1 MLVND
6 PIADMLTRIRNA
18 QIAKHDSVMVPASN
32 MKKSIAK
39 ILLDE
44 GYIKSVDLIDD
55 GLAGQIKIGLKY
67 TDKKQSVI
75 VGLKRISKPGLRVY
89 AHDDAET
96 EERTMSRIGRAP
108 IAIPAGVTVTVSD
121 DNIVTVKGPKGTL
134 TQEVNKNITVKQ
146 EGNEILVSR
155 PDDEKQNRAFH
166 GLYRALIHN
175 MVVGVSTG
183 FTKTLNLVGTG
194 YRAEAKGNTLNI
206 TIGYSHPVIIE
217 AEENIAF
224 ATPNQTTITV
234 SGINKQQVG
243 NVAAAIRA
251 VRKPEPYHGKGIK
264 YDTEVVRRKEGKTG
278 KK

>member
-1 MLVND
+1 
-6 PIADMLTRIRNA
+6 
-18 QIAKHDSVMVPASN
+18 
-32 MKKSIAK
+32 
-39 ILLDE
+39 
-44 GYIKSVDLIDD
+44 
-55 GLAGQIKIGLKY
+55 
-67 TDKKQSVI
+67 
-75 VGLKRISKPGLRVY
+75 
-89 AHDDAET
+89 
-96 EERTMSRIGRAP
+96 MSRIGRHP

-194 YRAEAKGNTLNI
+194 YRAEAKGNTLNN

-224 ATPNQTTITV
+224 ATPNQTTIVV

-243 NVAAAIRA
+243 NVAATIRD